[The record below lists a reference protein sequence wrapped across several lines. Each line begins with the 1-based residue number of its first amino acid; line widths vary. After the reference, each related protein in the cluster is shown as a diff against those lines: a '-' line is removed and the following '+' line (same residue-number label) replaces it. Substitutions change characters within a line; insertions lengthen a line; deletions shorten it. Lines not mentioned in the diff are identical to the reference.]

1 MGKFA
6 DSAAQVDISRRGDG
20 TCVVGKWVSENLDES
35 DLTQFVRLVS
45 GHKWKLIER
54 LSDNNLRQASLI
66 RHVHGNCPCLPETVA
81 KGCCPCDQTKQ
92 DA

>member
-35 DLTQFVRLVS
+35 E
-45 GHKWKLIER
+45 WKLIER